1 MGYSNTPYVYPTLPR
16 RMGPSDSDECME
28 GLTWSELVDCLT
40 NSRPEVRA
48 MGAQVALSLTATEV
62 GVGPDPITMSMR
74 EGNVGHPQGWQV
86 TEMHSLSTVCLCVS
100 RRGDGD

>member
-1 MGYSNTPYVYPTLPR
+1 
-16 RMGPSDSDECME
+16 MGPSDSDECME

-74 EGNVGHPQGWQV
+74 QGNVGHPQGWQV
-86 TEMHSLSTVCLCVS
+86 TGTFILSPLYVYM
-100 RRGDGD
+100 